1 MQTARSTHPS
11 FAPRP
16 VRGRRALVCAV
27 LWSSLGALLA
37 SESTAEAESPPAYV
51 VIVHAKSGIG
61 PLERSA
67 LSDIFLKKSARW
79 ESGEAALPVDQKS
92 GAAVRDAFSRAVL
105 GRSTAAVRSYWTQR
119 IFSGRDVPP
128 PELEGDKAVIGYV
141 ASHVGAVG
149 YVSANATLSGVKP
162 LAVR

>member
-11 FAPRP
+11 FASRP
-16 VRGRRALVCAV
+16 IRGRRALVCAA
-27 LWSSLGALLA
+27 LWLSLGALLA
-37 SESTAEAESPPAYV
+37 SESTAEAESTPAYV
-51 VIVHAKSGIG
+51 LIVHAKSGTNSLG
-61 PLERSA
+61 RAA

-79 ESGEAALPVDQKS
+79 GSGETALPVDQKS
-92 GAAVRDAFSRAVL
+92 GAVVRDAFSRAVL

-128 PELEGDKAVIGYV
+128 PELDGDKAVVDYV

-149 YVSANATLSGVKP
+149 YVTANASLSGVKP

>member
-1 MQTARSTHPS
+1 MNTSRSSHHS
-11 FAPRP
+11 FAPRRT
-16 VRGRRALVCAV
+16 RGRRALVCAA
-27 LWSSLGALLA
+27 LWVSLGVLLA
-37 SESTAEAESPPAYV
+37 GERTAGAEATPAYV
-51 VIVHAKSGIG
+51 VIVHAKSGTG
-61 PLERSA
+61 SVERAA

-79 ESGEAALPVDQKS
+79 GSGESAVPVDQKS
-92 GAAVRDAFSRAVL
+92 GAAVRDAFSRGVL

-128 PELEGDKAVIGYV
+128 PELDGDQAVVSYV

-149 YVSANATLSGVKP
+149 YVTASANLTGVKP